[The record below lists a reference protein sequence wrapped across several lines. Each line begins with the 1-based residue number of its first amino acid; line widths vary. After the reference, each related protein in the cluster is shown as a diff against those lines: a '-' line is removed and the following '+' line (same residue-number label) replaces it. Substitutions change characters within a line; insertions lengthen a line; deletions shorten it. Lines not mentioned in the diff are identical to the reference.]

1 MIHLSTTYIRRDE
14 LMSELTKTLLNIRSL
29 RAFARELTLE
39 QLEEAL
45 DKLTT
50 VVSERKE
57 TEEAERA
64 QAAEQ
69 EAKLAAIAEQIA
81 SDGIDVEALIS
92 ALAGENKG
100 KAKSKRAPRPAKYK
114 YTDSTGQEKTWT
126 GQGRTPSA
134 IQELL
139 DAGKSLDDF
148 LI

>member
-1 MIHLSTTYIRRDE
+1 
-14 LMSELTKTLLNIRSL
+14 MSELTKTLLNIRSL

-45 DKLTT
+45 DKLST

-57 TEEAERA
+57 VEEAEL
-64 QAAEQ
+64 AAKAAQ
-69 EAKLAAIAEQIA
+69 EAKLADIAEQIKQLGL
-81 SDGIDVEALIS
+81 DKNMVIS
-92 ALAGENKG
+92 ALAGESVG
-100 KAKSKRAPRPAKYK
+100 KQKSKRAPRPAKYK
-114 YTDSTGQEKTWT
+114 YVDNNGDKKTWT

-134 IQELL
+134 IQEQL

>member
-1 MIHLSTTYIRRDE
+1 
-14 LMSELTKTLLNIRSL
+14 MSELTKTLLNIRSL
-29 RAFARELTLE
+29 RAFSRELTLE

-50 VVSERKE
+50 VVTERKE

-64 QAAEQ
+64 VLAEQ
-69 EAKLAAIAEQIA
+69 EAKLAEIAEKIA
-81 SDGIDVEALIS
+81 QDGIDVEALIN
-92 ALAGENKG
+92 ALSGETKT

-114 YTDSTGQEKTWT
+114 YIDPNGQEKTWT
-126 GQGRTPSA
+126 GQGRTPST
-134 IQELL
+134 IQEQL